1 MDKHKILKKARVS
14 KKDERKMEN
23 EVKSYQFSWIGVII
37 IVSILMLFRF
47 NRGESVT
54 DLTLIVLTQVTF
66 RFFYQFLK
74 EKDTPSL
81 KSIIISCMLI
91 ILLLTFNLFRDCS
104 LVSCELQC
112 VQILSILL
120 YSPLYKFN
128 NFRNS
133 LIS

>member
-37 IVSILMLFRF
+37 IVSILILFRF

-74 EKDTPSL
+74 EKDTYHTLSFIL
-81 KSIIISCMLI
+81 TLGGLILGTLLFLSEHSII
-91 ILLLTFNLFRDCS
+91 
-104 LVSCELQC
+104 
-112 VQILSILL
+112 
-120 YSPLYKFN
+120 
-128 NFRNS
+128 
-133 LIS
+133 

>member
-1 MDKHKILKKARVS
+1 MDKHKILKKARAS
-14 KKDERKMEN
+14 KKDERKMEI

-74 EKDTPSL
+74 EKDWH
-81 KSIIISCMLI
+81 IIMFL
-91 ILLLTFNLFRDCS
+91 
-104 LVSCELQC
+104 
-112 VQILSILL
+112 
-120 YSPLYKFN
+120 
-128 NFRNS
+128 
-133 LIS
+133 

>member
-66 RFFYQFLK
+66 RFFY
-74 EKDTPSL
+74 
-81 KSIIISCMLI
+81 
-91 ILLLTFNLFRDCS
+91 
-104 LVSCELQC
+104 
-112 VQILSILL
+112 
-120 YSPLYKFN
+120 
-128 NFRNS
+128 
-133 LIS
+133 